1 MNNFNKNN
9 LNKNKNNN
17 VKYLPITMKV
27 DFVCL
32 TEQNPKIMEQNNPI
46 VFK

>member
-17 VKYLPITMKV
+17 VKHLPMTMKV
-27 DFVCL
+27 DL
-32 TEQNPKIMEQNNPI
+32 
-46 VFK
+46 FK